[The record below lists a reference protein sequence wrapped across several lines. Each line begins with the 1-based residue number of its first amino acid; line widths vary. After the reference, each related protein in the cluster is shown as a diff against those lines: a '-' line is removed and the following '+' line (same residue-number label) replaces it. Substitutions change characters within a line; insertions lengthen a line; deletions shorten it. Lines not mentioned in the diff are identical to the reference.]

1 MKFLLGKKIE
11 MSQTFREDGKNIP
24 VTLIEAGPCFVT
36 QIKKKEKDGYEAVQ
50 VGFKK
55 IEKEAKLKKT
65 LRSKPYSHL
74 REIRIKN
81 EGLGE
86 IKEGDQLDVSLF
98 NEGDLVAVSGVS
110 KGKGFAGAVK
120 RWSFVDKAKAHGAK
134 DMRQLRSTGSRYPQ
148 RVIKGRHMA
157 GHMGHER
164 VTVKHLR
171 VIKVDKENN
180 ILIIPLAYFLAL
192 SDRRLSE

>member
-1 MKFLLGKKIE
+1 

-24 VTLIEAGPCFVT
+24 VTLIEVGPCFVT
-36 QIKKKEKDGYEAVQ
+36 QIKKNEKDGYEAVQ
-50 VGFKK
+50 IGFKK
-55 IEKEAKLKKT
+55 IEKEKKLKKT
-65 LRSKPYSHL
+65 LKSKPYSHL

-81 EGLGE
+81 ESLGE
-86 IKEGDQLDVSLF
+86 IKEGDQLDISLF
-98 NEGDLVAVSGVS
+98 NEGDLVTVSGVS
-110 KGKGFAGAVK
+110 KGKGFSGAVK

-164 VTVKHLR
+164 TTVKHLR

-180 ILIIPLAYFLAL
+180 VLAVRGAVPGARGTLL
-192 SDRRLSE
+192 EIKGKNK